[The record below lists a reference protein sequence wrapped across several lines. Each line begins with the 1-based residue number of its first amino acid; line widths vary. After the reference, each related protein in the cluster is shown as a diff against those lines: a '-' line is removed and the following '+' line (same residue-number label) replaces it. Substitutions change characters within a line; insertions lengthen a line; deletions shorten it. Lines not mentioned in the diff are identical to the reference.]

1 MRVLLVGNGGREHA
15 LAWRLHQSPAIG
27 SLTIAPGNPGTSML
41 GRNVAV
47 AADDVPGLVDL
58 ARRERID
65 LVVVGPEV
73 ALAAGIADALA
84 ASGIPCFGPT
94 TTAATIESSKR
105 AAKMLMIDAG
115 IPTAQHRA
123 FESADA
129 ALRFVAG
136 EDWTA
141 WRVVKAD
148 GLHAGKGVIV
158 AETRSELEAAID
170 ELGRGGEPLVLEEP
184 LQGQEVSLLAFSDGT
199 RAAYMPLAQDHKRIG
214 EQDRGPNTG
223 GMGAYAPV
231 PLDPTL
237 SAELGR
243 RVIDPALAALAARGT
258 PFVGVL
264 YAGLMLTANGPR
276 VIEYNARWGDPETQA
291 LLPLLETDLL
301 AIMCDCVAGRLQPD
315 RIRWRRGSAL
325 GVVLAAADYPGT
337 PRRGDPITLPDVPAH
352 TLIFHAGTAVRDGAL
367 VTAGGRVLTVVGT
380 GDTLEDAHTR
390 AYACAEQIHFDGR
403 QMRRDIGWRALGR
416 STHGT

>member
-1 MRVLLVGNGGREHA
+1 
-15 LAWRLHQSPAIG
+15 
-27 SLTIAPGNPGTSML
+27 
-41 GRNVAV
+41 
-47 AADDVPGLVDL
+47 
-58 ARRERID
+58 
-65 LVVVGPEV
+65 
-73 ALAAGIADALA
+73 
-84 ASGIPCFGPT
+84 
-94 TTAATIESSKR
+94 
-105 AAKMLMIDAG
+105 
-115 IPTAQHRA
+115 
-123 FESADA
+123 
-129 ALRFVAG
+129 
-136 EDWTA
+136 
-141 WRVVKAD
+141 VKAD
-148 GLHAGKGVIV
+148 GLHAGKGVTV
-158 AETRSELEAAID
+158 AETRSELETAIK

-184 LQGQEVSLLAFSDGT
+184 LEGQEVSLLAFSDGT

-231 PLDPTL
+231 PLDP
-237 SAELGR
+237 AVIAGLGR
-243 RVIDPALAALAARGT
+243 QMIDPALAALAARGT

-301 AIMCDCVAGRLQPD
+301 AIMRDCVAGRLDPD
-315 RIRWRRGSAL
+315 RIRWRQGATL
-325 GVVLAAADYPGT
+325 GVVLAAANYPGT

-352 TLIFHAGTAVRDGAL
+352 TLIFHAGTARRDGAL

-380 GDTLEDAHTR
+380 GDTLEEAYTR